1 MRGEIRG
8 FSRPFQ
14 RFVPR
19 YSFQAYCFSVKNLT
33 LIYPMRLLNRY
44 ILKELFLPFVFSLLI
59 IVFILFTNF
68 LLRAIDRFLGKGL
81 DPGTIVEYLFL
92 NLAWIVALAVPMAVL
107 IATLMTFGRLSEDN
121 EINAMRS
128 SGISFLTIIRPALI
142 FGLLVG
148 IVLAYFNN
156 YVLPE
161 MNFRARILSGDIYR
175 KRPGLS
181 IEPGH
186 FIDDLPDYSMIIQD
200 KDGDTLRDVRIFSK
214 GVQKTQT
221 TITAEKGTLSTI
233 KDAIILTLYDG
244 EIHELNQVD
253 YEEYRRIQFRKHVIT
268 LPAENLVLVRRDT
281 SNRRDREMTVPMMR
295 AKLRTYRQRLET
307 VRQRIAR
314 SLQKSLGD
322 SLVPPTARAAQEL
335 ITAARQATDRDSTLS
350 DNQKRKR
357 QRHLKTLSRRIANEY
372 NLIASYSKSYNR
384 YDVEIHK
391 KFSLP
396 FACLVFVL
404 VGTPLGVL
412 AKKGGF
418 VVGTSLSFG
427 FFMIYYI
434 FLIGGE
440 EMADRNLVSPAVGMW
455 TPNVLLLIVGGY
467 LTLHTVRERTPF
479 RIPWPQWTFFKRK
492 TVDA

>member
-1 MRGEIRG
+1 
-8 FSRPFQ
+8 
-14 RFVPR
+14 
-19 YSFQAYCFSVKNLT
+19 
-33 LIYPMRLLNRY
+33 MRLLNRY
-44 ILKELFLPFVFSLLI
+44 ILKELLLPFVFSLII

-68 LLRAIDRFLGKGL
+68 LLRAIDRFLGRGL
-81 DPGTIVEYLFL
+81 DIGTILEYLFL

-128 SGISFLTIIRPALI
+128 SGISFLTIIKPALI

-148 IVLAYFNN
+148 LVLAYFNN

-186 FIDDLPDYSMIIQD
+186 FIDDLPNYSMIIRE
-200 KDGDTLRDVRIFSK
+200 KSGDTLKDVRIFSK
-214 GVQKTQT
+214 GMQKMQT
-221 TITAEKGTLSTI
+221 SIYAESGQLSTI
-233 KDAIILTLYDG
+233 SDAIILTLYHG
-244 EIHELNQVD
+244 EIHELDQTNYQN
-253 YEEYRRIQFRKHVIT
+253 YRRIQFQKHVIT

-281 SNRRDREMTVPMMR
+281 SNRRDREMTIPMMM
-295 AKLRTYRQRLET
+295 AKLHTYRG
-307 VRQRIAR
+307 RIQAVQERIGR
-314 SLQKSLGD
+314 SLKKSLGD
-322 SLVPPTARAAQEL
+322 SIVPKSLDVALASIEEARIRVKA
-335 ITAARQATDRDSTLS
+335 DSTLK
-350 DNQKRKR
+350 DNQRRRRDR
-357 QRHLKTLSRRIANEY
+357 QLKTLSRRITNEY
-372 NLIASYSKSYNR
+372 NLINSYTKTYNR
-384 YDVEIHK
+384 YEVEVHK

-396 FACLVFVL
+396 FACLVFTL
-404 VGTPLGVL
+404 IGTPLGVL

-427 FFMIYYI
+427 FFLIYYI
-434 FLIGGE
+434 LLIGGE

-455 TPNVLLLIVGGY
+455 TPNVLLLIIGGY

-479 RIPWPQWTFFKRK
+479 QIPWPRFSFLKRWK
-492 TVDA
+492 KRMAHDSQ